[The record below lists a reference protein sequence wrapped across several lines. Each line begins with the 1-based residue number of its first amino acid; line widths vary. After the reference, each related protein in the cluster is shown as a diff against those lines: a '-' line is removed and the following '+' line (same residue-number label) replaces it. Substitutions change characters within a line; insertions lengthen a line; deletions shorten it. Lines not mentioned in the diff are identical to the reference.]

1 MPSTGYASEQ
11 SLTSST
17 RITRAG
23 TGVGI
28 ALGALWEVAEWGF
41 DQIAPGDVI
50 KGKHDTIIDI
60 VMDTAGALLAG
71 ILALWL
77 ARWPPGTGGG
87 SR

>member
-1 MPSTGYASEQ
+1 M
-11 SLTSST
+11 TSST